1 MLIVRAAIN
10 EGFDATHIP
19 SYGPE
24 SRGGTSYA
32 DVQVGS
38 TEVLSPASPNP
49 HVLIAF
55 NAPSLD
61 RFAPA
66 VRAGGTIIYDSSVID
81 DPPVL
86 PAGVTAHGVPL
97 ARIAT
102 GLGKVL
108 VKNIVALGAL
118 QRATHLFPADTF
130 LAAIRQALKGKA
142 AMIALNE
149 DAFEQGRC
157 AIVAPTDV
165 DSEPKCARMQ
175 ADGVPCDCADA
186 DCETC
191 AEAAAYA
198 ARNKTA
204 S

>member
-1 MLIVRAAIN
+1 M
-10 EGFDATHIP
+10 
-19 SYGPE
+19 
-24 SRGGTSYA
+24 
-32 DVQVGS
+32 
-38 TEVLSPASPNP
+38 LSPASPNP

-97 ARIAT
+97 TRIAT

-130 LAAIRQALKGKA
+130 LAAIRQALKDKT

-198 ARNKTA
+198 ARNKTP